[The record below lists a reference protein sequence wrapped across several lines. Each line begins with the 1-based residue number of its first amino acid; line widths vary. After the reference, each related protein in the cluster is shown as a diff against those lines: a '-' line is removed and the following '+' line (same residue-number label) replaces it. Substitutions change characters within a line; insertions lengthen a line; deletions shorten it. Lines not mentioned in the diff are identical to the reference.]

1 MFMYWQQIY
10 NPAIVYVLF
19 FLESESEDEQKNGE

>member
-1 MFMYWQQIY
+1 MYWQQIY
-10 NPAIVYVLF
+10 NPAIVYVRL